1 MPKAK
6 AQPIVLPPGTRT
18 PYKHTVMLKAR
29 NWYLSPNGLL
39 TRSIKNAL
47 DDTQY
52 ELKQRDRCILFA
64 PTLTAATGF
73 LHECP
78 GFGPAFLQQHD
89 GSFVRNPKVNIYF
102 VVDWCL
108 GSVYTS
114 IADAEAAW
122 MQQHL
127 NKILFIELRET
138 PTTAAMARA
147 LLISLLLS
155 GMSQGRKTSRGPFD
169 PVFDHQNPNPII
181 DRAASTRQAGRL
193 ERTSTGGAPSAPSST
208 SSFSPRRAAAG
219 NSKGPADKSKNH
231 GPSPLNP
238 YLLEQLC

>member
-18 PYKHTVMLKAR
+18 PYKHTVMPKAR

-52 ELKQRDRCILFA
+52 ELKQRDRRILFA

-78 GFGPAFLQQHD
+78 GFGPAFPQQHD
-89 GSFVRNPKVNIYF
+89 GSFVRNPAVNIYF

-114 IADAEAAW
+114 MYLGLLLAASADAEVAW
-122 MQQHL
+122 MQYGRGRNIHA
-127 NKILFIELRET
+127 KVGSYWS
-138 PTTAAMARA
+138 AMEA
-147 LLISLLLS
+147 SL
-155 GMSQGRKTSRGPFD
+155 D
-169 PVFDHQNPNPII
+169 PP
-181 DRAASTRQAGRL
+181 
-193 ERTSTGGAPSAPSST
+193 
-208 SSFSPRRAAAG
+208 
-219 NSKGPADKSKNH
+219 
-231 GPSPLNP
+231 
-238 YLLEQLC
+238 